1 MFVFILFETNGIFY
15 NLLKNRNIQG
25 VCKILNITRRK
36 FEIIVKNITHI
47 ISFISYILDVIQ
59 LVNSIQKLTPY

>member
-25 VCKILNITRRK
+25 EVCKILNITRRK

-59 LVNSIQKLTPY
+59 LVN